1 MATETSS
8 LGILGRFPREIR
20 DTIWGYVCSP
30 KRDQSSKNN
39 SFASLRTCRQIYNEL
54 SAEVYD
60 NATLTIRVSPRY
72 QFNSWFCFEHSRGA
86 RWHVRDLEDARSRGF
101 PNLPYKR
108 LQQVK
113 ICVEATEDTAGRD
126 DAGQIIC
133 LFLKMRDVAEIMV
146 EAAEGGLR
154 NLNFDLV
161 ESERGKWY
169 EGGMPKRTILQ
180 IQDAPAYI
188 PEWDFTI
195 MWLPFYPLHLRFP
208 SMDLTQDAPRKLSNW
223 LKEPQNVETDNTK
236 RTVKA
241 IRERTDRLY
250 IHLDL
255 ALDGVAGE
263 TADMMRLHRFSTW

>member
-1 MATETSS
+1 MATEAPG

-20 DTIWGYVCSP
+20 DIIWGYVCSP
-30 KRDQSSKNN
+30 ERDQSSKTN
-39 SFASLRTCRQIYNEL
+39 SFASLRTCRRIYKEL
-54 SAEVYD
+54 SAEMYD
-60 NATLTIRVSPRY
+60 NKTLTIRVSPRY
-72 QFNSWFCFEHSRGA
+72 QFNSWLCFENSRGA

-101 PNLPYKR
+101 SNLPYKR

-133 LFLKMRDVAEIMV
+133 LHFKMRDVADIIV
-146 EAAEGGLR
+146 QAAEGGLR
-154 NLNFDLV
+154 SLNFDLV

-169 EGGMPKRTILQ
+169 GGGMPKRTISQ
-180 IQDAPAYI
+180 IQGVPAYI
-188 PEWDFTI
+188 PEWDFTVV
-195 MWLPFYPLHLRFP
+195 WLPFYPLRLQFP
-208 SMDLTQDAPRKLSNW
+208 SMDLTQDVPRKLFDW

-250 IHLDL
+250 TNLDL
-255 ALDGVAGE
+255 ALDGVAGK
-263 TADMMRLHRFSTW
+263 TADMLRLHRFSTW